1 MRFKKGKFDSGIY
14 FNIGYQCLGPLLVG
28 FCQWLNSKRESEQL
42 DKLLFFARD
51 GFIMQKAYKILY
63 PNEMSD
69 YVYISRRSVTVPQ
82 LINATNW
89 NDVVKTVGYVKRV
102 ETWETL
108 LHKMGIDKDKN
119 IIFELEKRFG
129 SNVSKS
135 NLLHSPKYADA
146 FNLIKP
152 LMEQNSMREMLE
164 ARNYLDPYFEGNVG
178 IVDIGWYGTMQ
189 QVLNQFYHQN
199 VLIKGFYIGLLKR
212 DGYNPTNMHGYIF
225 DYLHKNKYDDRL
237 IYGFNG
243 LIESFFSAN
252 HGSTKNYLR
261 RKPVLE
267 EWESENWPIISK
279 VHEGALKFCEEAKES
294 IIENGRILTLE
305 EAFSPL
311 LRFMIKPTQE
321 EIDSFGKIVFFDT
334 YYEPL
339 VKYGGAVNYLLHP
352 KRILTD
358 LMASNWKIGFI
369 KKLTNLSV
377 SDKIYLTLMKFK

>member
-1 MRFKKGKFDSGIY
+1 
-14 FNIGYQCLGPLLVG
+14 
-28 FCQWLNSKRESEQL
+28 
-42 DKLLFFARD
+42 
-51 GFIMQKAYKILY
+51 
-63 PNEMSD
+63 
-69 YVYISRRSVTVPQ
+69 
-82 LINATNW
+82 
-89 NDVVKTVGYVKRV
+89 
-102 ETWETL
+102 
-108 LHKMGIDKDKN
+108 
-119 IIFELEKRFG
+119 
-129 SNVSKS
+129 
-135 NLLHSPKYADA
+135 
-146 FNLIKP
+146 
-152 LMEQNSMREMLE
+152 
-164 ARNYLDPYFEGNVG
+164 
-178 IVDIGWYGTMQ
+178 
-189 QVLNQFYHQN
+189 
-199 VLIKGFYIGLLKR
+199 
-212 DGYNPTNMHGYIF
+212 MHGYIF

-339 VKYGGAVNYLLHP
+339 VKFGGAVNYLLHP